1 MTDPE
6 MKEMFQTVR
15 TIATVGFSTNPA
27 RPGYYVPEYLMLKG
41 YRVIPVNPTIQDAL
55 GQKAYPDLLSVP
67 EKVDVVQI
75 FRRPEDVPAIVDQA
89 IKIGAKVIWMQI
101 GATHP
106 EAVKN
111 AQTAGLGVVT
121 DKCMMIEH
129 KRLFGTR

>member
-75 FRRPEDVPAIVDQA
+75 FRRPEDVPAIVEQA

-101 GATHP
+101 GATNP
-106 EAVKN
+106 EAVKT

-129 KRLFGTR
+129 KRLFGAR

>member
-6 MKEMFQTVR
+6 MKEMFQAVR

-75 FRRPEDVPAIVDQA
+75 FRRPEDVPAIVEQA

-101 GATHP
+101 GATNP
-106 EAVKN
+106 EAVKT

-129 KRLFGTR
+129 KRLFGAR